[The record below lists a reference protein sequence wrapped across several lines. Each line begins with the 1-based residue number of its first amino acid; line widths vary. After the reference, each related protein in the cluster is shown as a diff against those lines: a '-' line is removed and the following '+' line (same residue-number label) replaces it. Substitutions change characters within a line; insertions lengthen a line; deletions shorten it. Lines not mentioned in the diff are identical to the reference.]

1 MYNAF
6 HVVYLV
12 ACGVFLV
19 SGSTSL
25 EYMGTCANLT
35 SIVCFFPNNCDNL
48 TCAEGAGGK
57 TCETCRPNATEYKS
71 YFRSGAVCLSCPIV
85 PWSSLVTLVLFGII
99 IFGAASHHSSTSA
112 AVKVKLLMD
121 FLQLTFLSLSLR
133 VSWPKTLATILDN
146 FKVSFI
152 NARIFNIGCYTDTPT
167 AFYITWLSSIFPLVV
182 ITVSVVIADRCML
195 RLLRKERRDQRQDR
209 WTDRRSHVRRLLVYM
224 WFIMYAPV
232 ASLAIRS
239 YACEKNI
246 NSNIWCQENNRNETT
261 SDSNR
266 WAFDQSQNCD
276 QYWFQGV
283 TFVSTFILGF
293 FTLLFPLLML
303 FCTIRIWKFKL
314 QKKKICLYGSF
325 YEAYESS
332 WCFMEGAVLLRKLML
347 IIVTDIYS
355 IKPLVQILVSVAI
368 SLIYL
373 FVIVCGKPYRR
384 ISFKICDSKVDV
396 HNSFE
401 ILASVTVLANQLSA
415 ILFFYNIVA
424 DAAQYILFIV
434 NGTTLFVWLLIYFGQ
449 GCFEETWIDEIE
461 DETDG
466 EIEAEPPTA
475 LDVMPFFLK
484 KKGGITA
491 AELRNR
497 EVAVSDF

>member
-314 QKKKICLYGSF
+314 QKKKICLYG
-325 YEAYESS
+325 
-332 WCFMEGAVLLRKLML
+332 
-347 IIVTDIYS
+347 
-355 IKPLVQILVSVAI
+355 
-368 SLIYL
+368 
-373 FVIVCGKPYRR
+373 R